1 MRTTL
6 ALDEDVH
13 DRARAVASRLKKP
26 FRAVVNEALRVG
38 LRLLGEKPADHR
50 PYRTE
55 PRPMGL
61 REGYALD
68 NIQELLAQAE
78 GEDAR

>member
-13 DRARAVASRLKKP
+13 DRARAVAGKLNKP
-26 FRAVVNEALRVG
+26 FKSVVNEALRVG
-38 LRLLGEKPADHR
+38 LMEMEEPAACR

-55 PRPMGL
+55 ARRMGL
-61 REGYALD
+61 RDGCSLD
-68 NIQELLAQAE
+68 NVQELLAQAE